1 MTRFVRIHVFSAF
14 ERFWHWAQAALII
27 GMGLTGFEI
36 HGFYALL
43 GFETAVTVHTSMA
56 WALMGLWVFAIF
68 WHFTTG
74 EWKQYVP
81 LTDRDTL
88 IAMFRYYLAGI
99 FLAAPHPFRVTH
111 QQKHNPLQRMAY
123 LGVKLAINP
132 LIWGSG
138 LLLLFYGNWDA
149 LGLDGLSLGQ
159 VALAHTAAA
168 FLMAF
173 FLVVHLYFITTG
185 HTVLAQI
192 KAMITG
198 YDEVED
204 VDGEAAK

>member
-36 HGFYALL
+36 HGFYALV
-43 GFETAVTVHTSMA
+43 GFETALQIHTTMA

-81 LTDRDTL
+81 LTERKEL
-88 IAMFRYYLAGI
+88 VAMFRFYLAGI
-99 FLAAPHPFRVTH
+99 FLAAPHPFRVARE
-111 QQKHNPLQRMAY
+111 QKHNPLQRMAY
-123 LGVKLAINP
+123 LGVKVAINP
-132 LIWGSG
+132 LIWVSG
-138 LLLLFYGNWDA
+138 LLLLFYGSWEA
-149 LGLDGLSLGQ
+149 LGLDTLSFGR
-159 VALAHTAAA
+159 VALVHTAAA
-168 FLMAF
+168 FLMVF

-185 HTVLAQI
+185 HTPASQL
-192 KAMITG
+192 KAMVTG

-204 VDGEAAK
+204 VDGEGAE